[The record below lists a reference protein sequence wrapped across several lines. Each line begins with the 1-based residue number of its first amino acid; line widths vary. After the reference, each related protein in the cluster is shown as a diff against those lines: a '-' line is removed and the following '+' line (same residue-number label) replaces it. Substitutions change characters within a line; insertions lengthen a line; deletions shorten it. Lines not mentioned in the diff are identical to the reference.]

1 MNGKG
6 TREPGSRARP
16 LGVAL
21 RTLERWAAGPRLS
34 LERKL
39 VGISLEVASAG
50 VAVLGRKAERAPGT
64 GRCPTPGSET
74 SCPKALTRFSPV
86 PVTLPAGG
94 SAGFSAFRP
103 WRLTLEEQGCEVSA
117 DY

>member
-21 RTLERWAAGPRLS
+21 RSLERWAAGPRLS

-39 VGISLEVASAG
+39 VGVSLEVASAR

-74 SCPKALTRFSPV
+74 SWPKALTRFSPV
-86 PVTLPAGG
+86 PVTLPLAGPRVSLPFVHG
-94 SAGFSAFRP
+94 DSP
-103 WRLTLEEQGCEVSA
+103 WRKQGCEVSA
-117 DY
+117 DN